1 MTNIVL
7 SGSGL
12 YTPPNSISNDELV
25 HTFNQYVDIYNSRH
39 NDEIAAGALTPLEYS
54 SSEFI
59 VKASGIKSRFVV
71 DKVGILDPQRMRPII
86 PEREDD
92 ELCLLGEI
100 GVAAAQQALE
110 RAGRK
115 AEEIDLVI
123 VACSNLQR
131 AYPAIAI
138 EIQQHLGCSG
148 YGYDMNVACSSATF
162 GIGAAAD
169 AIRAGN
175 ARRALVINPEI
186 TSAHLNYR
194 DRDSH
199 FIFGDVA
206 TAVVVEAEA
215 GCRPDSAF
223 RILGTKFKTVYSNNI
238 RNNFGF
244 MNNCHSETRDS
255 SDKLFRQNGRKVF
268 KELLP
273 LVGGVIHDHLQQMQ
287 LQASDIKRYWLH
299 QANLTMNLFAAKK
312 LLGREPGDQELPI
325 VLDRYANTS
334 SAGSVIAYHLY
345 SDDLLSGDKGL
356 MSSFGAGYSVG
367 SVILEKC

>member
-1 MTNIVL
+1 VTDIVI

-12 YTPPNSISNDELV
+12 YTPPHSISNEELV
-25 HTFNQYVDIYNSRH
+25 QTFNQYVDRYNTQHS
-39 NDEIAAGALTPLEYS
+39 DEIDAGGLTPLEYS

-71 DKVGILDPQRMRPII
+71 DREGILDPECMRPNI
-86 PEREDD
+86 PERAD
-92 ELCLLGEI
+92 EELSLLSEI
-100 GVAAAQQALE
+100 GVSAAEQALE
-110 RAGRK
+110 NARRK
-115 AEEIDLVI
+115 AHEVDLVI

-169 AIRAGN
+169 AIRSGT
-175 ARRALVINPEI
+175 ARCALVINPEI
-186 TSAHLNYR
+186 TSAHLNFR

-206 TAVVVEAEA
+206 TAVVIEAETT
-215 GCRPDSAF
+215 CQSERAF
-223 RILGTKFKTVYSNNI
+223 RILGTKFNTEFSNNI

-244 MNNCHSETRDS
+244 LNHCHPETRDS
-255 SDKLFRQNGRKVF
+255 SDKLFRQNGRRVF

-273 LVGGVIHDHLQQMQ
+273 MVSRVIQEHLQQMQ
-287 LQASDIKRYWLH
+287 LAASDLKRFWLH

-312 LLGREPGDQELPI
+312 LLGRDPHKEELPI

-334 SAGSVIAYHLY
+334 SAGSIIAFHLH
-345 SDDLLSGDKGL
+345 SDDLVSGDKGL
-356 MSSFGAGYSVG
+356 LSSFGAGYSVG
-367 SVILEKC
+367 SVILERC